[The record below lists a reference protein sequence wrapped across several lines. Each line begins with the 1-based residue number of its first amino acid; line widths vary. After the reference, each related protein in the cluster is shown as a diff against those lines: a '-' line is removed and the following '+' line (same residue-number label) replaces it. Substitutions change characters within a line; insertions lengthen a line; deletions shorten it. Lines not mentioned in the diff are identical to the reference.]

1 MKIIIDG
8 IAFSGSP
15 TDIVDTLR
23 ELLFKKTELLDIEE
37 YITHIQTA
45 FRQVFNKDMILPQT
59 ALDNRIRA
67 MFSILEENGLAEVIE
82 YV

>member
-23 ELLFKKTELLDIEE
+23 ELLFKKTEPLDIEE
-37 YITHIQTA
+37 YITHIQAA
-45 FRQVFNKDMILPQT
+45 FRQMFNKDMILPQT
-59 ALDNRIRA
+59 TLDNRIRA

>member
-23 ELLFKKTELLDIEE
+23 ELLFEETEPPDIEG
-37 YITHIQTA
+37 YISHIQNA
-45 FRQVFNKDMILPQT
+45 YLQVFGREMILPQAT
-59 ALDNRIRA
+59 LDGRIRA
-67 MFSILEENGLAEVIE
+67 MCAMLEEAGLMEVVE
-82 YV
+82 YA

>member
-23 ELLFKKTELLDIEE
+23 ELLFKKTEPLDIEE
-37 YITHIQTA
+37 YITHIQAA

-59 ALDNRIRA
+59 TLDNRIRA